1 MPTVSVN
8 SNHTLPI
15 AHESSALRSP
25 RDSDDSKKQWKRSRV
40 TNSQAD
46 SHKQAIQA
54 LSSQVEKIRRRILG
68 GAQAATTTGWF
79 WTESK
84 RLYGDP
90 TANSYKKNQ
99 VVKIL
104 ETDSIVTTGIVC
116 AGSATAVKATA
127 GKWICLQDVPTIS
140 ATDPTNNNPAY
151 IPAIPAVSG
160 SLDPDNAG
168 NYWEFLT
175 PSSICVNGA
184 TTTI

>member
-1 MPTVSVN
+1 MPQAIPN
-8 SNHTLPI
+8 SNHTLPV

-25 RDSDDSKKQWKRSRV
+25 RDSDDSRKQWKRARI
-40 TNSQAD
+40 TNAQEEST
-46 SHKQAIQA
+46 KQAINL
-54 LSSQVEKIRRRILG
+54 LSRQVEKIRRRILG
-68 GAQAATTTGWF
+68 GAQSGVSGWY
-79 WTESK
+79 WNDNQK
-84 RLYGDP
+84 LYGDP
-90 TANSYKKNQ
+90 TVNNYSKNQ

-127 GKWICLQDVPTIS
+127 GKWVCLQDVPTLS
-140 ATDPTNNNPAY
+140 ATDSTNNNPAY

-160 SLDPDNAG
+160 SLNPDNAG

-184 TTTI
+184 TIAI